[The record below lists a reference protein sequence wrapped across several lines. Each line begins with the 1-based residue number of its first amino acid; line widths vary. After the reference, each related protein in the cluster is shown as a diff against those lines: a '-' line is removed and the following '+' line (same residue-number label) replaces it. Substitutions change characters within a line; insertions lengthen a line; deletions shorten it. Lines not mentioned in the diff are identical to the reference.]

1 MPTFF
6 PPKCTMPIHFGKS
19 RYELGSFTNVH
30 TGEIYVYIVV
40 AHCMAMA
47 GVLSYLLGCLVTTTY
62 VKILVLYLIRKDLYT
77 TVPVVTL
84 GAKYNTQVGKKIE
97 EREVCE
103 RQSLSS
109 HPQCLLLIGPNRPI

>member
-1 MPTFF
+1 MHIAQLLVFRCIAVRRDPTRSG
-6 PPKCTMPIHFGKS
+6 PVGPVQSTSVPHSCQNPS
-19 RYELGSFTNVH
+19 LN
-30 TGEIYVYIVV
+30 
-40 AHCMAMA
+40 
-47 GVLSYLLGCLVTTTY
+47 
-62 VKILVLYLIRKDLYT
+62 LIRKDFYT

-109 HPQCLLLIGPNRPI
+109 HPQCLLLIGLNRPI